1 MRRLLNTTCILLL
14 SQKHI
19 KNKGYLLDHPP
30 PYNFYSRG
38 CLSYTPRYRI
48 FCYLTWL
55 GPSWREYFHQKCCC
69 TMLLWGI
76 LYVFCDKERKNLFI
90 HLKTVS
96 NVLSFALH
104 VKVFLCSLLTVSRGV
119 CHRQPRTQYL
129 MRDIINWTKL
139 FWIDVLLYKNKTSHK
154 DP

>member
-1 MRRLLNTTCILLL
+1 MVILNKLVDFIA
-14 SQKHI
+14 I
-19 KNKGYLLDHPP
+19 I
-30 PYNFYSRG
+30 
-38 CLSYTPRYRI
+38 I
-48 FCYLTWL
+48 F
-55 GPSWREYFHQKCCC
+55 SSK
-69 TMLLWGI
+69 MLLHYTFMRKII

-139 FWIDVLLYKNKTSHK
+139 FWIDVLLYKNKTSHIK
-154 DP
+154 DS